1 MMGVRVKAAGPTGYG
16 TTLTNAETGD
26 EINGVSRLAIYIVPD
41 DIIRVDAEIFSAEL
55 DVAGRATF
63 RVTDPGTGE
72 VKEVSRIE
80 FADGTAWEAA

>member
-26 EINGVSRLAIYIVPD
+26 EIKGVSRLAIYIVPD

-55 DVAGRATF
+55 DVVGRATF
-63 RVTDPGTGE
+63 HVTDPGTGE
-72 VKEVSRIE
+72 AKEVSRIE